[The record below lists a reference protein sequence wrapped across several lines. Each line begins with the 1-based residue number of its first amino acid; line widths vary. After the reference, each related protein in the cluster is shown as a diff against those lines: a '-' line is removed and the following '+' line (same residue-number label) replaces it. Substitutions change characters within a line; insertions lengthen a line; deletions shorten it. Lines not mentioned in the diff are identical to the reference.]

1 MRNVLFSMVMLVLAS
16 CGKPPPEAP
25 KQLAD
30 LSLYLFREFDS
41 EQEELAAGL
50 VNLHDWM
57 LKQDLDLDPSELAVT
72 LPLLKGADLGPYS
85 IPEGADVDRQVPIGL
100 PGLSNYSSDEHVQ
113 VFLDT
118 NQVCIE
124 SGTTKFA
131 RREFLTDQDCF
142 ESGDCD
148 ELSTMTNVYKENPLA
163 KVWYDMYKDYRRVE
177 LDEIGTAYIGRT
189 WMEEVFPG
197 EGGNT
202 SWDQMFSIDVLIPG
216 TKNGTTLRYFA
227 MWSSITVP
235 LIGDDSY
242 AVLVRDGIDEAF
254 RFGEEYLAGEI
265 ESCRNDR
272 DAPRSDFE

>member
-1 MRNVLFSMVMLVLAS
+1 MRHVLFSVLILAS
-16 CGKPPPEAP
+16 CSKPPPEAP

-41 EQEELAAGL
+41 DQEEVAAGL

-72 LPLLKGADLGPYS
+72 LPTLKGADLGPYS
-85 IPEGADVDRQVPIGL
+85 IPDGADAASQVPIGL
-100 PGLSNYSSDEHVQ
+100 PGLSQYSADDHLDVI
-113 VFLDT
+113 LDT

-124 SGTTKFA
+124 SATTKFA
-131 RREFLTDQDCF
+131 RREFLTDEGCF
-142 ESGDCD
+142 ASGDCD
-148 ELSTMTNVYKENPLA
+148 ELSTLTNVYKENPLA
-163 KVWYDMYKDYRRVE
+163 KVWYDMYKDYRRIE
-177 LDEIGTAYIGRT
+177 LEEIGTAYIGRA
-189 WMEEVFPG
+189 WIEEVFEG
-197 EGGNT
+197 ESGNT
-202 SWDQMFSIDVLIPG
+202 SWDQLFAIDVLIPG
-216 TKNGTTLRYFA
+216 TKNGTTLRYFG

-254 RFGEEYLAGEI
+254 RFGEEYLAGDI
-265 ESCRNDR
+265 ASCRNDR